1 MPFLIFNK
9 KIMKRTKIIA
19 TVWPATNSEKK
30 LKELYKSWINVIR
43 FNFSHARQED
53 VLKTVE
59 LINKLNAS
67 WETNLSLLL
76 DTKWPEIRTWDL
88 DGKNIYKK
96 WDIFE
101 LYIDE
106 NHKLTW
112 LDLFCDYPHLAKD
125 IKVGK
130 IIIVDSWL
138 LNLKVIEKKEKSVKV
153 KALNGWVI
161 WNRRHINLPWVK
173 LNLPWITE
181 KDVYDITFAIKNN
194 FAFVAASFIRS
205 WENVLEIRELFKKH
219 NCTTMKIISKVENEE
234 WIENIDSIIKE
245 SDWVMV
251 ARWDLWIEVPIEKL
265 AVYQKMIVER
275 CRAKWKF
282 VITATHLLETM
293 IENPFPTRAESSDVF
308 NSVLQ
313 WADSLMLSGETAMW
327 KFPIESVEMMTKII
341 KEAEKNIKHQHENF
355 SNDWLSKRDIEKKA
369 LIRSAVFIWEELKA
383 KAIIILTKTW
393 LLAKLASAFRPNMDV
408 FSFTNNEESV
418 RTMNLLYAVK
428 PFHLAWWNKDNY
440 NETLELAINEL
451 KNKGLI
457 KAWQKLVAINDIQKN
472 GIEIPI
478 MEIIDVM

>member
-1 MPFLIFNK
+1 
-9 KIMKRTKIIA
+9 MKRTKIIA

-30 LKELYKSWINVIR
+30 LKKLYKSWINVIR
-43 FNFSHARQED
+43 FNFSHAKQED
-53 VLKTVE
+53 VLKTVN

-88 DGKNIYKK
+88 ETKNIYKK

-101 LYIDE
+101 LYTDE

-112 LDLFCDYPHLAKD
+112 LNLFCDYPYLAQD

-153 KALNGWVI
+153 KALNWWVV

-173 LNLPWITE
+173 LNLPWITT
-181 KDVYDITFAIKNN
+181 KDISDITFAIKNN
-194 FAFVAASFIRS
+194 FDFIAASFIRS
-205 WENVLEIRELFKKH
+205 GENVLEIRELFKKH

-265 AVYQKMIVER
+265 AVFQKMIVEK
-275 CRAKWKF
+275 CIAKWKF

-313 WADSLMLSGETAMW
+313 WADSLMLSWETAMW

-341 KEAEKNIKHQHENF
+341 KEAEKNIKHNHGNF
-355 SNDWLSKRDIEKKA
+355 PNDWLSKRDIEKKA
-369 LIRSAVFIWEELKA
+369 LIRSAVFIWEELKT

-393 LLAKLASAFRPNMDV
+393 LLAKLAAAFRPNMDI
-408 FSFTNNEESV
+408 FSFTNNEKSV

-428 PFHLAWWNKDNY
+428 PYYLSWWNKDNY
-440 NETLELAINEL
+440 TETLEIAINEL

-457 KAWQKLVAINDIQKN
+457 KVWQKLVAINDIQKN

-478 MEIIDVM
+478 MEIISVV